1 MIKLIAAID
10 SHRGIAN
17 NQGIPW
23 HLPEDSTYFRQHIK
37 NATVIMGRHVYEE
50 LTHPFNDA
58 KNYVLS
64 HQSLPLRQ
72 GFSLVHDLETFIR
85 EHADETVWVLG
96 GAQLYEQTL
105 AYADELYVTQI
116 EKDFSCTKFF
126 PKFKDSFTLMSESP
140 QREQNKLLFSFQIWR
155 KK

>member
-23 HLPEDSTYFRQHIK
+23 HLPEDSTYFRHQIK

-72 GFSLVHDLETFIR
+72 GFSLVHDLETFIG
-85 EHADETVWVLG
+85 EHANETVWVLG

-126 PKFKDSFTLMSESP
+126 PKFKDSFTLMNESP